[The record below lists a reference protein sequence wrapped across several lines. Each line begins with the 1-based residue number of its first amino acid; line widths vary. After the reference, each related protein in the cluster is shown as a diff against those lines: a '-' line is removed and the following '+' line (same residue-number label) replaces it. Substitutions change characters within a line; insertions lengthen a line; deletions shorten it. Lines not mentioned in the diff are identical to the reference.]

1 MAVLRYHW
9 PEDEMNPDGSLKE
22 SGSRMVGAGDTLYM
36 SDQLGLHKVRE
47 ITLALKVVGNEK
59 EGGSRQWQMI
69 GICLR
74 PRPSRFVCIIIL
86 LLSLILCISV
96 SAPVKQNE

>member
-1 MAVLRYHW
+1 MSPIMIMIQANNVSDMYT
-9 PEDEMNPDGSLKE
+9 N
-22 SGSRMVGAGDTLYM
+22 TL
-36 SDQLGLHKVRE
+36 HH
-47 ITLALKVVGNEK
+47 LKVVGNEK

-69 GICLR
+69 GIGLR
-74 PRPSRFVCIIIL
+74 PRRSRFVCIIIL

>member
-1 MAVLRYHW
+1 VCLYKKIYPFSGLCRQKLISLFSIFALCGFYYAAKISTICNNDSNMAVLRYHW

-47 ITLALKVVGNEK
+47 
-59 EGGSRQWQMI
+59 
-69 GICLR
+69 
-74 PRPSRFVCIIIL
+74 
-86 LLSLILCISV
+86 SLIAIR
-96 SAPVKQNE
+96 

>member
-22 SGSRMVGAGDTLYM
+22 SGNRMVGAGDTLYM

-47 ITLALKVVGNEK
+47 ITLALN
-59 EGGSRQWQMI
+59 Q
-69 GICLR
+69 
-74 PRPSRFVCIIIL
+74 
-86 LLSLILCISV
+86 
-96 SAPVKQNE
+96 PVACWFQKSWSWFLKTS

>member
-1 MAVLRYHW
+1 MEKQAEFTSICHVS
-9 PEDEMNPDGSLKE
+9 EMEELSVKNRLVPDC
-22 SGSRMVGAGDTLYM
+22 SGKLF
-36 SDQLGLHKVRE
+36 LF
-47 ITLALKVVGNEK
+47 LKVVGNEK

-69 GICLR
+69 GIGLR
-74 PRPSRFVCIIIL
+74 PRRWRFVSIIIL